1 MDIGNIKLFIIPMLY
16 YTKAPKLPVQI
27 PREQSKC
34 LLFHSPL
41 TTIIMAA
48 LYCDALCSPIQNCFQ
63 CYFLTLLQNT
73 DSLSFVCHET
83 FSQKSKGL
91 NGKDSFHVKK
101 GFQNKYSESLE
112 MFFVSI
118 CPSLHL
124 PLSVFLSLSNLYS
137 HNNAL

>member
-1 MDIGNIKLFIIPMLY
+1 MPPFPQSLDHNYNGSIILRCTLQPHS
-16 YTKAPKLPVQI
+16 
-27 PREQSKC
+27 E
-34 LLFHSPL
+34 LLSVLLSDF
-41 TTIIMAA
+41 TTI
-48 LYCDALCSPIQNCFQ
+48 
-63 CYFLTLLQNT
+63 QNT